1 MTLTVCFN
9 GQSTRMEHSWAE
21 HSGAGRTVPT
31 INVGIWFANLLFGF
45 CHRFSGG
52 RSKPLPYRDG
62 ERAVICAKPKDG
74 ANNDADSR
82 GRLSLQFIIMCG
94 MPPKHLLVP
103 PLFAKREDN
112 ILPYKKY
119 TNFYGFT
126 PKLVLHFVGTVRPA
140 PLCSAQECSIL
151 VDCPLKQTARSIVT
165 AANGQAV
172 DSFPTKG
179 KPWVCANNV
188 LRRKIVQ
195 TTMRTVRQLVA
206 RTPCP
211 YSL

>member
-1 MTLTVCFN
+1 
-9 GQSTRMEHSWAE
+9 
-21 HSGAGRTVPT
+21 
-31 INVGIWFANLLFGF
+31 
-45 CHRFSGG
+45 
-52 RSKPLPYRDG
+52 
-62 ERAVICAKPKDG
+62 
-74 ANNDADSR
+74 
-82 GRLSLQFIIMCG
+82 MCG

-126 PKLVLHFVGTVRPA
+126 PKLVLHFVGTGV
-140 PLCSAQECSIL
+140 L
-151 VDCPLKQTARSIVT
+151 DCPLKQTARSIVT
-165 AANGQAV
+165 AANGQTV

-179 KPWVCANNV
+179 KPWVSANNL
-188 LRRKIVQ
+188 LRRKIVR

-206 RTPCP
+206 RTHCP